1 MEKKDIWKVE
11 DKFKRIYK
19 NQQTS
24 ERRAAMEDYE
34 QLIAEPNHPWRKS
47 LYSNWTQED
56 LQYMVVLL
64 RESLR

>member
-34 QLIAEPNHPWRKS
+34 QLIAEPNHPWRVS

-64 RESLR
+64 KESLR